1 MRLMRPIST
10 ILCAAAMA
18 LVPLGSAL
26 PLVGADPVFAERG
39 GGGNSGG
46 GGNGNGG
53 GNGGG
58 GEGGSGGQGNGGGA
72 SAGGGSNAGNA
83 GSGNGGASGSRSLP
97 DRPEAAA
104 PAERPDRPKA
114 ALVDETGRLEAYRA
128 AVLAARGDRAKLR
141 AALAALGAEDLSH
154 EALRHLHMLLDIP
167 PPAKGR

>member
-1 MRLMRPIST
+1 MRLMRPIPT

-72 SAGGGSNAGNA
+72 SA
-83 GSGNGGASGSRSLP
+83 
-97 DRPEAAA
+97 
-104 PAERPDRPKA
+104 AERPDRPKA

>member
-1 MRLMRPIST
+1 MRLMRPLPA

-39 GGGNSGG
+39 GGS
-46 GGNGNGG
+46 
-53 GNGGG
+53 NGGG

-114 ALVDETGRLEAYRA
+114 PLAVETGRLEAYRA